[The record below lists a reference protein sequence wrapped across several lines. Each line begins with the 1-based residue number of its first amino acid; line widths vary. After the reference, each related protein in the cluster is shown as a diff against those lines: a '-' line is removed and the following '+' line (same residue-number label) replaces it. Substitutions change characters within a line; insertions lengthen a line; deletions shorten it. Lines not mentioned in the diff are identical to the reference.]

1 MMREVLSMHYDV
13 EEGRVVK
20 VLEKKYRQIMLLI
33 SVSIFAMGIVRQF
46 MLMDDELMI
55 WDIIGNFAAFGL
67 WQIG

>member
-1 MMREVLSMHYDV
+1 MREVLSMHYDV
-13 EEGRVVK
+13 EEGRIVK

-55 WDIIGNFAAFGL
+55 WDIIGNFA
-67 WQIG
+67 QIG